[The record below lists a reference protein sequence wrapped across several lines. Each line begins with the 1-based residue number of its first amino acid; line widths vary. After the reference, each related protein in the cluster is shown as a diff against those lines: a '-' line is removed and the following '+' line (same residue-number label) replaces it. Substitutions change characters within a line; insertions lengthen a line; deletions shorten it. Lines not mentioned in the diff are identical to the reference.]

1 MGKVP
6 KGAKRKKA
14 PAIKDLTVKDA
25 KTVRGGKS
33 AGSADLLNA
42 CASGAHI
49 QKAL

>member
-25 KTVRGGKS
+25 KTVTGGTS
-33 AGSADLLNA
+33 ANLLNA